1 MVRRYSTPKE
11 DAVVSLYACFVPNRL
26 LKSYLCREYSTKLSG
41 IVFGYE
47 KKCFVLGLEALNK
60 FDFLPDVET
69 PAPSRLGRDAQQ
81 VGDISRK
88 KLKCLPLPNRS

>member
-1 MVRRYSTPKE
+1 MPVLFVTDFS
-11 DAVVSLYACFVPNRL
+11 SLIYDENTLQNCL
-26 LKSYLCREYSTKLSG
+26 ELCLVTK
-41 IVFGYE
+41 

-88 KLKCLPLPNRS
+88 KLNCLPLPNRS

>member
-1 MVRRYSTPKE
+1 MPVLFLTDFS
-11 DAVVSLYACFVPNRL
+11 SLVYDENTLQNCL
-26 LKSYLCREYSTKLSG
+26 ELCLVTK
-41 IVFGYE
+41 

-88 KLKCLPLPNRS
+88 KLNCLPLPNRS

>member
-1 MVRRYSTPKE
+1 MPVLFLT
-11 DAVVSLYACFVPNRL
+11 DFLSLIYEENTLQNCL
-26 LKSYLCREYSTKLSG
+26 ELCLVTK
-41 IVFGYE
+41 
-47 KKCFVLGLEALNK
+47 KKCFVLVLEALNK

-88 KLKCLPLPNRS
+88 KLNCLPLPNRS

>member
-1 MVRRYSTPKE
+1 MFPFMPVLFLTDFS
-11 DAVVSLYACFVPNRL
+11 SLIYDENTLQNCL
-26 LKSYLCREYSTKLSG
+26 ELCLVTK
-41 IVFGYE
+41 

-88 KLKCLPLPNRS
+88 KLNCLPLPNRS

>member
-1 MVRRYSTPKE
+1 MPVLFLTDFS
-11 DAVVSLYACFVPNRL
+11 SLIYDENTLQNCL
-26 LKSYLCREYSTKLSG
+26 ELCLVTK
-41 IVFGYE
+41 
-47 KKCFVLGLEALNK
+47 KKCFVFGLEALNK

-88 KLKCLPLPNRS
+88 KIKLSAFT

>member
-1 MVRRYSTPKE
+1 MPVLFLTDFS
-11 DAVVSLYACFVPNRL
+11 SLIYDENTLQNCL
-26 LKSYLCREYSTKLSG
+26 ELCLVTK
-41 IVFGYE
+41 

-88 KLKCLPLPNRS
+88 KLNCLPLPNRS

>member
-1 MVRRYSTPKE
+1 MPVLFLTDFS
-11 DAVVSLYACFVPNRL
+11 SLIYDENTLQNCL
-26 LKSYLCREYSTKLSG
+26 ELCLVTK
-41 IVFGYE
+41 

-69 PAPSRLGRDAQQ
+69 PALSRLGRDAQQ

-88 KLKCLPLPNRS
+88 KLNCLPLPNRS

>member
-1 MVRRYSTPKE
+1 MTRILHK
-11 DAVVSLYACFVPNRL
+11 
-26 LKSYLCREYSTKLSG
+26 
-41 IVFGYE
+41 IVWNCVWLR

-88 KLKCLPLPNRS
+88 KIKLSAFT

>member
-1 MVRRYSTPKE
+1 MPVLFLTDFS
-11 DAVVSLYACFVPNRL
+11 SLIYDENTLQNCL
-26 LKSYLCREYSTKLSG
+26 ELCLVTK
-41 IVFGYE
+41 

-69 PAPSRLGRDAQQ
+69 PAPSRLRRDAQQ

-88 KLKCLPLPNRS
+88 KLNCLPLPNRS

>member
-1 MVRRYSTPKE
+1 MTRI
-11 DAVVSLYACFVPNRL
+11 LY
-26 LKSYLCREYSTKLSG
+26 K
-41 IVFGYE
+41 IVWNCVWLRK

-88 KLKCLPLPNRS
+88 KLNCLPLPNRS

>member
-1 MVRRYSTPKE
+1 MPVLFRTDFS
-11 DAVVSLYACFVPNRL
+11 SLIYDENTLQNCL
-26 LKSYLCREYSTKLSG
+26 ELCLVTK
-41 IVFGYE
+41 

-88 KLKCLPLPNRS
+88 KLNCLPLPNRS

>member
-1 MVRRYSTPKE
+1 MPVLFLTDFSSLIYDENTPQNCLE
-11 DAVVSLYACFVPNRL
+11 LCFV
-26 LKSYLCREYSTKLSG
+26 TK
-41 IVFGYE
+41 

-60 FDFLPDVET
+60 LDFLPDVET

-88 KLKCLPLPNRS
+88 KLNCLPLPNRS

>member
-1 MVRRYSTPKE
+1 MPVLFLIDFSSLIYDENTPQNCLE
-11 DAVVSLYACFVPNRL
+11 
-26 LKSYLCREYSTKLSG
+26 LCLVTK
-41 IVFGYE
+41 

-88 KLKCLPLPNRS
+88 KLNCLPLPNRS